1 MGVSPLW
8 SLPFKHSHFPP
19 NHDYGRKSNSLN
31 SGYQWY
37 KKKSWYGFICT
48 LIPTF
53 SYAGLHGFS
62 SKPTCEIRTFE
73 VQNTYSFHTEGLSMP
88 PRCLGQL
95 SETFTLLGCR
105 KHRPIRPWTFWEE
118 RMETFKPQH
127 INHLGILRIY
137 IFSIPGYDP
146 YRLYLEWFPMV
157 IGSDPSSQITPFLVE
172 SVAKLALDFKASHF
186 PLNLLSN
193 GGFGHSTVS
202 WNTRKKVMQA
212 HQRILETGVMYIE
225 IWFKMLLNMCC
236 DKHIDIILKYWEIWH
251 AVTLKTKTDSFW
263 FQISKAGVQAGEVSL
278 CILHKPNKKKLV
290 FLSSDFYKYH
300 IEDAGN
306 HPKQALRQS

>member
-73 VQNTYSFHTEGLSMP
+73 VGKYLQFPYGRPLNATKMLRAVVRDLHIVGMQKTSTDSTMNFLGGKDGNRQARTHKPSWNTISFKQSLDNNT
-88 PRCLGQL
+88 
-95 SETFTLLGCR
+95 
-105 KHRPIRPWTFWEE
+105 
-118 RMETFKPQH
+118 
-127 INHLGILRIY
+127 
-137 IFSIPGYDP
+137 

-157 IGSDPSSQITPFLVE
+157 IGNDPSSQVTPFLVE
-172 SVAKLALDFKASHF
+172 SVAKLALW
-186 PLNLLSN
+186 LSN

-202 WNTRKKVMQA
+202 WNTRKKVLQA

-225 IWFKMLLNMCC
+225 IWFKMLFNMCWTQA
-236 DKHIDIILKYWEIWH
+236 YW
-251 AVTLKTKTDSFW
+251 
-263 FQISKAGVQAGEVSL
+263 
-278 CILHKPNKKKLV
+278 
-290 FLSSDFYKYH
+290 YH
-300 IEDAGN
+300 IEVLRNLTCGHIKN
-306 HPKQALRQS
+306 QNRQFLIPNFQSRSTSWWSVALYLART

>member
-73 VQNTYSFHTEGLSMP
+73 VQNTYSFHRKISMP

-95 SETFTLLGCR
+95 SETFTCCMQKTNLSSIMNFLGG
-105 KHRPIRPWTFWEE
+105 KDGNLQAPTHKPSWNTIS
-118 RMETFKPQH
+118 FKQS
-127 INHLGILRIY
+127 LGNN
-137 IFSIPGYDP
+137 P
-146 YRLYLEWFPMV
+146 YRL
-157 IGSDPSSQITPFLVE
+157 
-172 SVAKLALDFKASHF
+172 
-186 PLNLLSN
+186 
-193 GGFGHSTVS
+193 
-202 WNTRKKVMQA
+202 
-212 HQRILETGVMYIE
+212 
-225 IWFKMLLNMCC
+225 
-236 DKHIDIILKYWEIWH
+236 
-251 AVTLKTKTDSFW
+251 
-263 FQISKAGVQAGEVSL
+263 SKEV
-278 CILHKPNKKKLV
+278 
-290 FLSSDFYKYH
+290 
-300 IEDAGN
+300 
-306 HPKQALRQS
+306 